1 MRRRWGLAVGALA
14 VAGAGLFTAT
24 HMNVGTDLDYFLPDN
39 DGPGRFES
47 DVIRALTRSPLSR
60 RLVLSIQGET
70 PAQAVEGARRLQP
83 LLAGLSLELVPPEGF
98 EGVGRLLFE
107 HRWQMVS
114 AQPARELPALFSPE
128 GLRAAAQRLVD
139 ALASPAGNLVR
150 AIAPQDPLLLSR
162 IGMERLAA
170 LDQRGLR
177 PVEGVMTTPDGDRA
191 FIFATTAAAAFDGEA
206 QLRLWQGIDA
216 AFARVNAAMGGRLRL
231 ESSGLGRYTVAAE
244 RSIRADT
251 TRISVVSGVATLV
264 MLWIVFGRLRVI
276 PGILLPLAVG
286 FLAGTAACLAV
297 FGRIHGMTFAFGSSL
312 MGVCIDY
319 PLPLSHYR
327 ELVPNID
334 PARRRAVVRA
344 LSLGCLTTVVGI
356 AAMGGTSI
364 PGLREI
370 AVFGCAGVSTAF
382 VTALLCLPLGVPLPR
397 GPGRLHV
404 ALASA
409 LAGAVSRWRRRPRLG
424 VVPLVAGVAISLF
437 GLRHLRWQDDPRF
450 LTATDPAL
458 EREDER
464 VRAAAFGPEESR
476 FAVAAATMAGP
487 AGVEESLWRN
497 DQLAGALD
505 AARAAGEIEG
515 FASLHSLL
523 WSRRLQDENRDWIAA
538 HVDEG
543 AIRRAL
549 ADEGFVTESFQP
561 FGPGGLGAL
570 RALAPLTPEGFPAG
584 LRQAV
589 VDPWFIDLGGKPA
602 VLTRLAGVRDEARL
616 AARLAGL
623 PGVRA
628 VDVAS
633 FRVETYAR
641 FRQRLL
647 QLLGIGLVIIIL
659 VLSTRYRQPRKTLAA
674 LAPAILAAAVSM
686 SILGLLGVSLNL
698 MHVMGLLLVLSM
710 GADYGIFLVEAEA
723 DDSPIAP
730 ATLCVTMSCA
740 TTVLSFGMLGVSRV
754 PALAAVGQM
763 IGLGILLALLFSPA
777 ALVLIKRAP
786 SRGAGGRS

>member
-1 MRRRWGLAVGALA
+1 MTRRWALA
-14 VAGAGLFTAT
+14 LGAAVVAAAGLFTAT
-24 HMNVGTDLDYFLPDN
+24 HLKVGNDLDYFLPDS
-39 DGPGRFES
+39 DGPGRFEA

-83 LLAGLSLELVPPEGF
+83 LLAGLSLELVPPEQL
-98 EGVGRLLFE
+98 EGVARLLFE
-107 HRWQMVS
+107 HRWQTVS
-114 AQPARELPALFSPE
+114 PQPARELPALFSPE
-128 GLRAAAQRLVD
+128 GLRAAARRLVD

-177 PVEGVMTTPDGDRA
+177 PEGGVMTSPEGDRA
-191 FIFATTAAAAFDGEA
+191 FIFATTRAAAFDGEG
-206 QLRLWQGIDA
+206 QRRLWQGIDA
-216 AFARVNAAMGGRLRL
+216 AFARVNAAMGGRLHL

-244 RSIRADT
+244 TSIRADT
-251 TRISVVSGVATLV
+251 TRISVVSGVATIF
-264 MLWIVFGRLRVI
+264 MLWLVFGRLRVI

-286 FLAGTAACLAV
+286 FLAGTTACLVV

-312 MGVCIDY
+312 MGVCVDY

-327 ELVPNID
+327 ELVRNIE

-344 LSLGCLTTVVGI
+344 LFLGWLTTVVGV

-370 AVFGCAGVSTAF
+370 AVFGCAGVTTAF
-382 VTALLCLPLGVPLPR
+382 VTALLTLPLDVPPGR
-397 GPGRLHV
+397 EPGRLHV
-404 ALASA
+404 ALARA
-409 LAGAVSRWRRRPRLG
+409 LAGAASRWRRRRRLG
-424 VVPLVAGVAISLF
+424 VVPLVVGLAISLF
-437 GLRHLRWQDDPRF
+437 GLRHLRWQDDPRS

-476 FAVAAATMAGP
+476 FVVATATTAGP
-487 AGVEESLWRN
+487 AGVEEALWHN
-497 DQLAGALD
+497 DQLAGALA
-505 AARAAGEIEG
+505 AARGAGEIQG
-515 FASLHSLL
+515 FSSLHSLL
-523 WSRRLQDENRDWIAA
+523 WSRRLQDENQAWIAA
-538 HVDEG
+538 HVDEE
-543 AIRRAL
+543 AIPRAL
-549 ADEGFVTESFQP
+549 AAEGFVASSFQP

-570 RALAPLTPEGFPAG
+570 RGQAPLTPESFPAG

-589 VDPWFIDLGGKPA
+589 VDPWFVDLGGKPA

-623 PGVRA
+623 SGVRA

-659 VLSTRYRQPRKTLAA
+659 VLYARYREPRKTVAA

-686 SILGLLGVSLNL
+686 SVLGLLGVSLNL

-723 DDSPIAP
+723 DDSPTAP
-730 ATLCVTMSCA
+730 ATLCITMSCA

-763 IGLGILLALLFSPA
+763 IGLGICLALLFSPA
-777 ALVLIKRAP
+777 ALVLVRRAP
-786 SRGAGGRS
+786 PGVAGGRA

>member
-1 MRRRWGLAVGALA
+1 MRRGWLALWAL
-14 VAGAGLFTAT
+14 VIGGAGIFTAT
-24 HMNVGTDLDYFLPDN
+24 HLKVGTDLDYFLPDH

-60 RLVLSIQGET
+60 RLVLSLEGET

-114 AQPARELPALFSPE
+114 AQPARELPALLSLQ
-128 GLRAAAQRLVD
+128 GLRAAARRLID

-162 IGMERLAA
+162 TAMERLAA

-177 PVEGVMTTPDGDRA
+177 TVDGVMTSPDGDRA
-191 FIFATTAAAAFDGEA
+191 FIFATTGAAAFDGQA
-206 QLRLWQGIDA
+206 QSRLWQGIDA
-216 AFARVNAAMGGRLRL
+216 AFAQVNAALGGRLRL
-231 ESSGLGRYTVAAE
+231 ESSGMGRYTVAAE

-251 TRISVVSGVATLV
+251 ERISIISGVATLL
-264 MLWIVFGRLRVI
+264 MLWLVFGRLRVI

-327 ELVPNID
+327 ELVPDIA
-334 PARRRAVVRA
+334 PARRRALIRA
-344 LSLGCLTTVVGI
+344 LFLGCLTTMVGI

-370 AVFGCAGVSTAF
+370 AVFGCAGVSTAL
-382 VTALLCLPLGVPLPR
+382 VTSLLWLPLGVPLPR

-404 ALASA
+404 ALARA
-409 LAGAVSRWRRRPRLG
+409 LARAVSRWRRRPRLG
-424 VVPLVAGVAISLF
+424 VVPLVVGVAIALL
-437 GLRHLRWQDDPRF
+437 GLRHLRWQDDPRS

-476 FAVAAATMAGP
+476 FAVAAAATGGP
-487 AGVEESLWRN
+487 AGVEEALWLN
-497 DQLAGALD
+497 DQLAVALE
-505 AARAAGEIEG
+505 AARAAGELGG
-515 FASLHSLL
+515 FSSVHSLL
-523 WSRRLQDENRDWIAA
+523 WSRRLQDENRAFVAA
-538 HVDEG
+538 HLDEA
-543 AIRRAL
+543 AIAGAL
-549 ADEGFVTESFQP
+549 AAEGFVASSFQP
-561 FGPGGLGAL
+561 FGPGGIGAL
-570 RALAPLTPEGFPAG
+570 RALPPLTPESFPPG

-589 VDPWFIDLGGKPA
+589 IDPWFIDLGGKPA
-602 VLTRLAGVRDEARL
+602 VLTRLAGVRDEAGL

-633 FRVETYAR
+633 FRVDTYGR

-647 QLLGIGLVIIIL
+647 QLLGVGLAIIIL
-659 VLSTRYRQPRKTLAA
+659 VLSARYREPRKTLAA
-674 LAPAILAAAVSM
+674 LAPAILAAAVSLA
-686 SILGLLGVSLNL
+686 ILGLLGVSLNL

-710 GADYGIFLVEAEA
+710 GADYGIFLVEAET
-723 DDSPIAP
+723 DDSPTAP
-730 ATLCVTMSCA
+730 AALCITMSCL
-740 TTVLSFGMLGVSRV
+740 TTVLSFGALGLSRV
-754 PALAAVGQM
+754 PALAAVGQI

-777 ALVLIKRAP
+777 ALVLVKRAP
-786 SRGAGGRS
+786 PYLAGGPS